1 MSTYGVAEPSRH
13 MSVYRGVVVLRHEAV
28 VASQAAVQEAPVLV
42 VDPDPAQR
50 SLVRGLVERAGF
62 RSEAVATGEQA
73 LESARRERPQLVVLE
88 VRLGD
93 MSGYEVCRA
102 LREEFGETLGIMFVS
117 ADRTDPCDRVAGLL
131 IGADDYLGKPLARD
145 ELLARVRSIARR
157 AGAYDHLNA
166 PVLRNGLTER
176 ELEVLRLLAEG
187 KDQHAIAEQLFIT
200 PKTVGKHIEH
210 ILTKLPA
217 RSRAEAVA
225 IAYQRGLHSPSAP
238 AGAATA

>member
-1 MSTYGVAEPSRH
+1 
-13 MSVYRGVVVLRHEAV
+13 VLTQEAP
-28 VASQAAVQEAPVLV
+28 VASQASVPQAPVLI

-62 RSEAVATGEQA
+62 RSEGVATGEHA
-73 LESARRERPQLVVLE
+73 LEAARRERPQLVVLE
-88 VRLGD
+88 VRLAD
-93 MSGYEVCRA
+93 ISGYEVCRA
-102 LREEFGETLGIMFVS
+102 LREEFGDTLGIMFVS
-117 ADRTDPCDRVAGLL
+117 ADRTDRCDRVAGLM
-131 IGADDYLGKPLARD
+131 IGADDYLGKPLAGD
-145 ELLARVRSIARR
+145 ELLARVRALARR

-166 PVLRNGLTER
+166 PALRNGLTGR

-187 KDQHAIAEQLFIT
+187 NDQGAISQQLFIT

-225 IAYQRGLHSPSAP
+225 IAYQRGLHSSSAP
-238 AGAATA
+238 AVGATA